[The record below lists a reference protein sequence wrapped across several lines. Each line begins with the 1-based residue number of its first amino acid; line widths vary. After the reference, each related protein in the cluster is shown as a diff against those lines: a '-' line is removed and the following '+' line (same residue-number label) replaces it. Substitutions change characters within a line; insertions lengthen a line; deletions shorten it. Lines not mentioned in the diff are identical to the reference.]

1 MSAPPAVV
9 TISAAH
15 GTGGEAVGRAV
26 ADGLGLP
33 FLDRAIPAAV
43 ARELMAPLADVEYA
57 ERHLARGLSHWLDL
71 FAPLGSAWLGVPDP
85 LEPFASEW
93 EYLNHTESV
102 MRRAAQHG
110 VVILGRG
117 GSVVLR
123 DDPRALHVRLDGPA
137 ERRLALAMAESGFG
151 EREVKRSQR
160 ETDLVRRHY
169 LRHFYKVDVASPRLY
184 HLYLDA
190 TAIPRS
196 TTVQLIVAAALAR
209 AGTGREDSK

>member
-1 MSAPPAVV
+1 MPEAKAVV
-9 TISAAH
+9 TISAAY

-26 ADGLGLP
+26 ADRLELP

-57 ERHLARGLSHWLDL
+57 ERHLARGLGHWLDL

-85 LEPFASEW
+85 LEPFTSEW

-102 MRRAAQHG
+102 MRRAARHG

-117 GSVVLR
+117 ASVVLK
-123 DDPRALHVRLDGPA
+123 DAPRALHVRLDGPA
-137 ERRLALAMAESGFG
+137 ERRLALVMAESRLE
-151 EREVKRSQR
+151 ERDARRSQR
-160 ETDLVRRHY
+160 DTDLVRRHY
-169 LRHFYKVDVASPRLY
+169 LRHFYRVDVASPRLY

-190 TAIPRS
+190 TAFPRS
-196 TTVQLIVAAALAR
+196 TLVELIVSAARTR
-209 AGTGREDSK
+209 AG